1 MLPRGVPTVGEAEGR
16 PALNITITFRHMD
29 GTEAVKRYA
38 HEKVAKLQKYL
49 RQTMTAQVTLSVEGL
64 DHIADVRVSSGGAH
78 YQAEERS
85 EDMYASIDLVHDKIE
100 RQVRSAKGAAVA
112 KRHGA
117 TSAGEFAAEQQE
129 ERD

>member
-1 MLPRGVPTVGEAEGR
+1 
-16 PALNITITFRHMD
+16 LNITITFRHMD

-49 RQTMTAQVTLSVEGL
+49 KQTMTAQVTLSVEGI
-64 DHIADVRVSSGGAH
+64 HHTVDVRVSSGGTH
-78 YQAEERS
+78 FQAEERS

-100 RQVRSAKGAAVA
+100 RQIRAAKGAMVA

-117 TSAGEFAAEQQE
+117 TSAGEFAAELDSQRE
-129 ERD
+129 PE